1 MQIRTATKKKMKKE
15 ISKSRPKK
23 LDSAND
29 DLLREIVGRTDDFY
43 NDYNEHID
51 RARNYLTFLYVD
63 QWEPGVRQ
71 DRNNDG
77 KPVMTFNKLTSII
90 RSSLGEARENSP
102 SATIRGVGKNVT
114 QEQVDLTDGLC
125 RQIAYDSDSDI
136 VYQIA
141 LKAGM
146 ECGWGA
152 ARVIQEYKSEKG
164 KDAFKKCLKIVPIQ
178 DFQTAFWDPLAQ
190 DSDKLDGDYCGVYT
204 IMSLEKFKKLYPE
217 IEDPQSVIPE
227 GINYFLPWNSRDA
240 IIIAE
245 IYYKEYKRT
254 KLVQL
259 SDGESFEEDEAQEVI
274 EKHAAMMRSIPH
286 ADLLGIEPLEIVNE
300 RDARPYTI
308 KHVQFIRNAI
318 IDQTDYAGQILP
330 IPYFEGDSTVIDGR
344 RIPIPYVQD
353 AIDAQKLANYVGS
366 EMAYAMLR
374 ARKETVIGT
383 PEMFAGYEDD
393 WQTPDQ
399 VQGMLLYNRDS
410 DNQAPQFITPEPFSN
425 TYNQVFQYLTQEI
438 YNVLGWGEESRGL
451 QSNAQ
456 SGTAIAQRQA
466 ASKKP
471 VNVYTDNNARGIKA
485 INKILLDMIPHTYD
499 TEQTVMVMGK
509 DLKSKPI
516 DINKAAGFTMSQ
528 DGDIEDRIE
537 NDMSVGSYDVEIR
550 VDGSYDEQQ
559 IAAMNCFIQL
569 SRTNPAIAN
578 LIPDLMAEV
587 SGLENTQKLVER
599 LKTLLP
605 PDILAKEEGKPI
617 PPPQPNPQAELAQKQ
632 MQLEEQKLAQE
643 SQKLQLQAQDQQLKA
658 KQLAIDEQKLMQQAQ
673 IAGIQHATSLAKAD
687 AEVQK
692 VVTQK
697 DIAVLTHATKIK
709 EALNPRKGAN

>member
-1 MQIRTATKKKMKKE
+1 MQIRASDKKKMKNENK
-15 ISKSRPKK
+15 KSMPKK
-23 LDSAND
+23 LNSAND

-51 RARNYLTFLYVD
+51 RARNYLIFLYID
-63 QWEPGVRQ
+63 QWDPSERKRRT
-71 DRNNDG
+71 DDG
-77 KPVMTFNKLTSII
+77 KPALTFNKLTSIV

-114 QEQVDLTDGLC
+114 QDQVDLWDGLC
-125 RQIAYDSDSDI
+125 RQIDYDSDADV
-136 VYQIA
+136 VYQIS

-152 ARVIQEYKSEKG
+152 ARVVQEYENEGS
-164 KDAFKKCLKIVPIQ
+164 FKKRLRVVAIQ

-190 DSDKLDGDYCGVYT
+190 ESDKSDGDYCGVYT
-204 IMSLEKFKKLYPE
+204 IMSLDKFKKLYPE
-217 IEDPQSVIPE
+217 IKDPQSVIPE

-245 IYYKEYKRT
+245 IYYKEYKKT

-259 SDGESFEEDEAQEVI
+259 SDGEAFEEDEAKEII
-274 EKHAAMMRSIPH
+274 EKHAEMMRSIPH
-286 ADLLGIEPLEIVNE
+286 ADLLGMEPLEIVNE
-300 RDARPYTI
+300 RDAHPYEI

-318 IDQTDYAGQILP
+318 LDQTDYPGKLLP
-330 IPYFEGDSTVIDGR
+330 IVYFEGDSTVIDGR

-399 VQGMLLYNRDS
+399 VQGMLMYNEGTNGDK
-410 DNQAPQFITPEPFSN
+410 PQFVTPEPFSN

-438 YNVLGWGEESRGL
+438 YNVLGWGEEARGM

-456 SGTAIAQRQA
+456 SGTAIAQRKS

-471 VNVYTDNNARGIKA
+471 VNVYVDNNARGIKS
-485 INKILLDMIPHTYD
+485 INKIKIDMIPHTYD
-499 TEQTVMVMGK
+499 TEQTIMIMGK
-509 DLKSKPI
+509 DLKSRPA
-516 DINKAAGFTMSQ
+516 DINQPAGFSMSQ
-528 DGDIEDRIE
+528 EGDIEDQVK
-537 NDMSVGSYDVEIR
+537 NDMSKGQFAVEIR
-550 VDGSYDEQQ
+550 VDGCYDEQQ

-569 SRTNPAIAN
+569 AHTNPAIAN

-605 PDILAKEEGKPI
+605 PDILAKEEGKPM
-617 PPPQPNPQAELAQKQ
+617 PPPQPNPQAQLAQQQ
-632 MQLEEQKLAQE
+632 MQLEEKKLAQE
-643 SQKLQLQAQDQQLKA
+643 DQKLQLQSKDQQLKA
-658 KQLAIDEQKLMQQAQ
+658 QQLAIDEQKIMQQSE
-673 IAGIQHATSLAKAD
+673 IAGINHATSLAKAD

-692 VVTQK
+692 IAGQK

-709 EALNPRKGAN
+709 EALNPRKGKN